1 MAHETPP
8 EPTERSDQS
17 LVRRP
22 DEQLVPLNLVTTYP
36 VQWSPFQV
44 LRDFVQNFFDS
55 VPNESFAR
63 RVSVRCSGT
72 TAELNAE
79 GVVFSHEWLVPM
91 GASTKTHADDQ
102 FAGYFGEGFKIA
114 ALCATRDYG
123 WRVFAGSRDW
133 QLRVTTAPLRIDG
146 ANLETLAYRVR
157 SHNGASSSSWLR
169 IEGLSLEDAKLLET
183 AVLWSFY
190 YPENPLLGELVWAD
204 ARTAVWTRS
213 LRPLPRDYPGDYIDP
228 GILFI
233 GRQARGTHELPFALA
248 MHDRHDR
255 DRERTAY
262 YDFQVIDAIADLA
275 ERLPA
280 SASVPLLEAASRH
293 WCEYRERQF
302 EPGTWEPVVATLAKN
317 IAADPALARQWREK
331 HPHLLVVEPLP
342 RGSKRARNERAEARA
357 WARTSGEDW
366 RFVQR
371 GFRALGYPSLEE
383 ACRAH
388 GGFLK
393 PVAPQP
399 EDLRRLELLRRFVLG
414 HLGDLF
420 VLSELPRIEL
430 VDATR
435 AGWGGRAE
443 VFPRRRGPLS
453 ASGRRVRY
461 ELGSIAVASSAL
473 RSPSPERALATLL
486 HELCHAFGTD
496 GSAAFGAALTDV
508 LERLAGKPEA
518 LAELAAGWSER
529 QGERD

>member
-1 MAHETPP
+1 MAHETPFDS
-8 EPTERSDQS
+8 TESTALSPD
-17 LVRRP
+17 RRP

-36 VQWSPFQV
+36 VQWTQFQV

-55 VPNESFAR
+55 VPNESFAK
-63 RVSVRCSGT
+63 RVSLRCSGSVAEL
-72 TAELNAE
+72 TAED
-79 GVVFSHEWLVPM
+79 VVFSHEWLVPM
-91 GASTKTHADDQ
+91 GASTKTGADDQ
-102 FAGYFGEGFKIA
+102 FAGYFGEGFKVA

-133 QLRVTTAPLRIDG
+133 QLRVTTSPLRIDG
-146 ANLETLAYRVR
+146 ADLETLAYRVR
-157 SHNGASSSSWLR
+157 SHNGASSGSWLR
-169 IEGLSLEDAKLLET
+169 IEGLSPEDAELLET

-204 ARTAVWTRS
+204 ARTALWKRS
-213 LRPLPRDYPGDYIDP
+213 LRSLPRDYPGSHFEH

-248 MHDRHDR
+248 AHDRHDR
-255 DRERTAY
+255 DRERTSY
-262 YDFQVIDAIADLA
+262 YDFQVIDAIADIA
-275 ERLPA
+275 KRLPA
-280 SASVPLLEAASRH
+280 SASAALLEAASRH
-293 WCEYRERQF
+293 WCDYRERQF
-302 EPGTWEPVVATLAKN
+302 EPGTWEPVVCRLAAN
-317 IAADPALARQWREK
+317 IAGDPAVARQWRER

-357 WARTSGEDW
+357 WARASVEDW
-366 RFVQR
+366 RFVQK
-371 GFRALGYPSLEE
+371 GFRALEYPSLEE

-388 GGFLK
+388 GGFLR

-399 EDLRRLELLRRFVLG
+399 EDLRRIALLRRFVLG

-420 VLSELPRIEL
+420 PLAELPSIEV

-453 ASGRRVRY
+453 ASGRRGRY
-461 ELGSIAVASSAL
+461 DLGSVAVASSAL

-496 GSAAFGAALTDV
+496 GSASFGAALTDV
-508 LERLAGKPEA
+508 LERLASKPEA
-518 LAELAAGWSER
+518 LAKLAAGWSRAEDER
-529 QGERD
+529 